1 MDGTGPPHLK
11 LVDMEANA
19 RLFDAA
25 LETMARPSKPTR
37 APPTPPPRA
46 TEFDRLVAL
55 VSQLEQRVEALEAE
69 LVPLH
74 RSRKCPCCHRLSLV
88 AVAARPHPEFG
99 AEGIEQHDV
108 RCGCGYQAS
117 RLHDPRDFLR

>member
-1 MDGTGPPHLK
+1 MRLK
-11 LVDMEANA
+11 
-19 RLFDAA
+19 
-25 LETMARPSKPTR
+25 
-37 APPTPPPRA
+37 
-46 TEFDRLVAL
+46 
-55 VSQLEQRVEALEAE
+55 QRVEALEAE

-88 AVAARPHPEFG
+88 VVAARPHAEFG
-99 AEGIEQHDV
+99 AEGIEQHEV